1 MRLNNLILLG
11 IILITLGTALEFYPA
26 PITKQKVQVNVIVNI
41 TPRVKKVRF
50 KMQPYTVAI
59 VNLDKHFLKK
69 TLRIRVKANP
79 DTMIFIAIYN
89 KKNNTADIIRRV
101 TSFDFNLYYANQTEK
116 ILIYSPVRQDVEIQ
130 VMQYGR

>member
-1 MRLNNLILLG
+1 LLLLG
-11 IILITLGTALEFYPA
+11 VILITLGTVLEFYPA

-41 TPRVKKVRF
+41 TPKVNKVKF

-69 TLRIRVKANP
+69 TLRVKITANP
-79 DTMIFIAIYN
+79 NTMIFIAIYN

-101 TSFDFNLYYANQTEK
+101 TSFDFNLYYANQSEK
-116 ILIYSPVRQDVEIQ
+116 IIIYSPVRQNIQIQ
-130 VMQYGR
+130 VNEVEL